1 MSRVISCMIV
11 LLFSLSLVVPSAM
24 AQLDTS
30 LQTIK
35 GDLLSIKGD
44 VYLVKDISGRFV
56 YLHVDKNTKRE
67 RLLVPGEKIEADV
80 IPGEE
85 SLPFD
90 RRNKPNDERNSP
102 MRIAQVA
109 PLWESVP
116 PKLYGGTERIV
127 SYLTEELVRLGHDV
141 TLFASG
147 DSVTTARLESV
158 CNHALRLNK
167 GIFNRDAPMMMLMEQ
182 ALGKPSDFDIIHSH
196 LDFLGFPLARRN
208 PTPTVTTFHGRLDLP
223 ELQPVFR
230 EYAEMP
236 MVSISDAQRKPVS
249 WANWQATV
257 YHGLPRDLYGL
268 HPNPGGYLAFLG
280 RIAPEKRPDHAI
292 EIAKRVGIPLRI
304 AAKVDPADQKYF
316 HAEIEP
322 LLSDPLIEYLGEI
335 TDAEKNEFLGN
346 AMALVCPYDWPEPFG
361 LVLIE
366 ALACGTPVLAYR
378 RGSIPEIIEDGV
390 TGFVCEGLDEMTAAI
405 QRIPE
410 IDRRRCRLT
419 FEQRFRWNE
428 WRKTIS
434 GCMSAALGSTCKKEA
449 ESHEFRLL
457 ACVLDQ
463 CVNVDQCSG
472 WRRTR
477 RRLSSASEGGVL

>member
-1 MSRVISCMIV
+1 
-11 LLFSLSLVVPSAM
+11 
-24 AQLDTS
+24 
-30 LQTIK
+30 
-35 GDLLSIKGD
+35 
-44 VYLVKDISGRFV
+44 
-56 YLHVDKNTKRE
+56 
-67 RLLVPGEKIEADV
+67 
-80 IPGEE
+80 
-85 SLPFD
+85 
-90 RRNKPNDERNSP
+90 

-116 PKLYGGTERIV
+116 PKLYGGTERVV

-147 DSVTTARLESV
+147 DSVTAARLESI

-167 GIFNRDAPMMMLMEQ
+167 GIFNRDAPMTMLMEQ
-182 ALGKPSDFDIIHSH
+182 ALGKAGDYDIIHSH

-208 PTPTVTTFHGRLDLP
+208 PIPTVTTFHGRLDLP

-236 MVSISDAQRKPVS
+236 IVSISNAQRKPLS

-257 YHGLPRDLYGL
+257 YHGLPKDLYGL
-268 HPNPGGYLAFLG
+268 QSNPGNYLAFLG

-304 AAKVDPADQKYF
+304 AAKVDPADQEYF

-322 LLSDPLIEYLGEI
+322 LLSHPLIEYLGEI
-335 TDAEKNEFLGN
+335 TDSEKRDFLGN

-378 RGSIPEIIEDGV
+378 RGSIPEIIEDSV
-390 TGFVCEGLDEMTAAI
+390 TGFVCEDLDELTAAI
-405 QRIPE
+405 RRIPE
-410 IDRRRCRLT
+410 IDRRRCRRA
-419 FEQRFRWNE
+419 FEERFSVERMAQDYVRVYE
-428 WRKTIS
+428 QV
-434 GCMSAALGSTCKKEA
+434 ALGSTCE
-449 ESHEFRLL
+449 ESEV
-457 ACVLDQ
+457 AV
-463 CVNVDQCSG
+463 
-472 WRRTR
+472 TEE
-477 RRLSSASEGGVL
+477 SEVAVTEEGEVAATSFVSWPTVSINA